1 MSRRKRHSLPSQEA
15 RQLSCKSSTD
25 VESEGRRRRRGDA
38 IGERFRV
45 AEHGRV
51 LDTRHRL
58 VSRESDRR
66 NRDELVIR
74 EKGEPAEKS
83 EPASV
88 FESQRRGIWNLP
100 GQTSPQWGATLDNG
114 GRGPALRNL
123 RGPGRDN
130 FIHYW

>member
-1 MSRRKRHSLPSQEA
+1 M
-15 RQLSCKSSTD
+15 
-25 VESEGRRRRRGDA
+25 
-38 IGERFRV
+38 

-88 FESQRRGIWNLP
+88 FESQRRGFWNINP
-100 GQTSPQWGATLDNG
+100 WQTAPQWGSTWDNG
-114 GRGPALRNL
+114 GRVPASRDLQ
-123 RGPGRDN
+123 GPGRD
-130 FIHYW
+130 FIYRWFRN